1 MPNRRVAVG
10 VGVILLLSLAVRL
23 HYIVSV
29 NVVPLSDMA
38 DYNMRAMTL
47 LTQHTFQ
54 TGSILGATYRPP
66 GYILFLA
73 GIYQIFGH
81 HLKVVYFIQALLS
94 VASLYAIYLL
104 GAKVFNKETGLL
116 ALFLSSLYIPFI
128 AYTGILL
135 SESLFLFLFLYGVYA
150 FIKGVETKKTGWFI
164 LGGLL
169 IGYAALTRSLALLVP
184 ILFFGW
190 WVWQKGKGVL
200 QASSIKNGLIFLL
213 FMGLVIAPWTV
224 RNYMEQKSLVL
235 VDTIS
240 GLNLLIGNN
249 DFATGKFTNDIV
261 KIPAFN
267 QAKREG
273 ATDAERDQMMK
284 NAAIQWIMEHPGK
297 FSDLSLARLGMYLTI
312 SKDWVSIPYH
322 WERIPFY
329 SDGYEQFTYWILIG
343 LGLMGMVWVLIK
355 KRSAL
360 LIVGIAGYFFAVLSV
375 FYFQTRYR
383 LPAMPF
389 VILLAACVLM
399 QGKELVKSK
408 IK

>member
-1 MPNRRVAVG
+1 MPNPKVAVG

-23 HYIVSV
+23 YYIAGV

-38 DYNMRAMTL
+38 DYDIRAMTL
-47 LTQHTFQ
+47 LTKHTFQ

-81 HLKVVYFIQALLS
+81 HLKVVYFIQSLLS

-116 ALFLSSLYIPFI
+116 SLFLSSLYIPFI
-128 AYTGILL
+128 AYSGILL
-135 SESLFLFLFLYGVYA
+135 SESLFLFLLLYGVYG
-150 FIKGVETKKTGWFI
+150 FIKGVETEKTGWFI
-164 LGGLL
+164 LSGLF
-169 IGYAALTRSLALLVP
+169 IGYATLTRSLALLVP

-190 WVWQKGKGVL
+190 WALKKGKGVL
-200 QASSIKNGLIFLL
+200 KASVLKKGLVFLL
-213 FMGLVIAPWTV
+213 FMGLAIAPWTV
-224 RNYMEQKSLVL
+224 RNYMEQKTLVV

-249 DFATGKFTNDIV
+249 EFATGKFTNDIV
-261 KIPAFN
+261 KVPAFN

-284 NAAIQWIMEHPGK
+284 KAAVQWIVEHPGK
-297 FSDLSLARLGMYLTI
+297 FLDLSLGRLGMYLTI
-312 SKDWVSIPYH
+312 SEDWISIPYH
-322 WERIPFY
+322 WERISFY
-329 SDGYEQFTYWILIG
+329 SNGYNQFTHWILIG
-343 LGLMGMVWVLIK
+343 LGLIGIVWILIK

-360 LIVGIAGYFFAVLSV
+360 LPVGLAVYFFSVLSV

-389 VILLAACVLM
+389 VILLAAYVLM
-399 QGKELVKSK
+399 QCKEILKSNK
-408 IK
+408 K